1 MKTSLAARAT
11 AFGLAAFV
19 TVALLGSV
27 DLLASAEAGAQAV
40 LAAAGTTQ
48 A

>member
-1 MKTSLAARAT
+1 MKTSFAARAT
-11 AFGLAAFV
+11 ALGLAAFV

-27 DLLASAEAGAQAV
+27 DLLATVEAGAQAV
-40 LAAAGTTQ
+40 LAVAGTTQ

>member
-1 MKTSLAARAT
+1 MKTSFAARAT

-27 DLLASAEAGAQAV
+27 DLLANVEASAQAL
-40 LAAAGTTQ
+40 LAAVGTTQ